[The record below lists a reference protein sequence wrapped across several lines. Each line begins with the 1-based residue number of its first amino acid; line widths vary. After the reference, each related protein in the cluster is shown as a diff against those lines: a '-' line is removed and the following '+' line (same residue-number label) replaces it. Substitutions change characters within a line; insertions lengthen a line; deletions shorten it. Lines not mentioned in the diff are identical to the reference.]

1 MINEFYSGSHTE
13 TQLTAAAYRA
23 ADSILRSTKYLLPSI
38 GQELLALLTLD
49 TLWGLCLLAA
59 GWFLVSVISG
69 PLGLAVNVVLLGY
82 GVYSAWGTIEETYEQ
97 FKDWFWGSILRAT
110 RRNSTRR
117 VSTLP
122 AAWSQGGMFALQLL
136 LTHGAVRF
144 ASKATRQALSAPG
157 QAAPAVCREQKRST
171 EQKQAAIEKRPKVG
185 KQNPEAERTRTSPPA
200 EEPSGQDPR
209 LVRTLRE
216 LNATLQAQGSQGMGL
231 DLPNASGLGSAVFF
245 GLTTLLTTGVVA
257 LALAAASSQSRRRR
271 GQ

>member
-97 FKDWFWGSILRAT
+97 FKDWFWGFYSA
-110 RRNSTRR
+110 RNEADLDG
-117 VSTLP
+117 VV
-122 AAWSQGGMFALQLL
+122 QGGMFALQLL
-136 LTHGAVRF
+136 LTHRAVRF
-144 ASKATRQALSAPG
+144 ASKRIVKRYPPPDKLRQRF
-157 QAAPAVCREQKRST
+157 VEEQKRAT

-185 KQNPEAERTRTSPPA
+185 KQNPEAERTRTSPPS

-216 LNATLQAQGSQGMGL
+216 LNATLQAQGSQELGL
-231 DLPNASGLGSAVFF
+231 DLPNASGLGSAVFV